1 MKTTMRLKKEP
12 FDAILCKDKTV
23 EMRLFDEKRRTVSK
37 GDEIE
42 FVCEENGRKM
52 SAIVADMHILGD
64 FAELYA
70 SLPAVAI
77 GYKGREESADYR
89 DMYAYYREEDIKKY
103 GVVGI
108 ELSEVRAER

>member
-12 FDAILCKDKTV
+12 FDAILRKDKTV
-23 EMRLFDEKRRTVSK
+23 EMRLLDEKRRGLSR

-52 SAIVADMHILGD
+52 SAVVAKVYKFRD
-64 FAELYA
+64 FEELYA
-70 SLPAVAI
+70 SLPAAAI

-89 DMYAYYREEDIKKY
+89 DMYAYYSENDIEKY

-108 ELSEVRAER
+108 ELADVRAE